1 MSNPVEQ
8 TFTCTGGAHYAQE
21 DLQQVLFHELPPLSV
36 TITTVSPQMMWAEAP
51 VTGTDVVWTAPQLLS
66 LSVQWD

>member
-21 DLQQVLFHELPPLSV
+21 DLQQVLFHEPSLSV